1 MTSTALVVRC
11 SYLSSEER
19 VMGKN
24 RELAESIL
32 ARLELIS
39 NINRKAKNL
48 DELWINSVE
57 ERLDEFEAQ
66 IRDEIKKDGE

>member
-1 MTSTALVVRC
+1 
-11 SYLSSEER
+11 
-19 VMGKN
+19 MGKN

>member
-39 NINRKAKNL
+39 NINRRAKNL

>member
-1 MTSTALVVRC
+1 MTSTALVVGC
-11 SYLSSEER
+11 NYLSSGER

-57 ERLDEFEAQ
+57 ERLDEFEIQ
-66 IRDEIKKDGE
+66 IKDGIKRDGE